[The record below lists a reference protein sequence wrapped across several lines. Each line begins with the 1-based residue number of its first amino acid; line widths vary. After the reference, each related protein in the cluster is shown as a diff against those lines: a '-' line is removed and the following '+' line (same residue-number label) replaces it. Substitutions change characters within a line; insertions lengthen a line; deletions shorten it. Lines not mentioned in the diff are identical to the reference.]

1 MPVCISSQSLVE
13 MLPARRSS
21 QYFQASEPEPKALPC
36 QLPRSMGPAGR
47 KIAGTPALV
56 APRMRPGV
64 VLSQPPMSTTPST
77 GCERISSSV
86 SMARKL
92 R

>member
-1 MPVCISSQSLVE
+1 

-21 QYFQASEPEPKALPC
+21 QYFQASDPEPSTLPC
-36 QLPRSMGPAGR
+36 QLPRSIGPAGM

-56 APRMRPGV
+56 APRRRPGV
-64 VLSQPPMSTTPST
+64 VLSQPPISTTPST
-77 GCERISSSV
+77 GWERISSSV
-86 SMARKL
+86 SIASKL